1 MARDETVL
9 PNGTINPLDSSSAD
23 TVIYGNE
30 KLANISNKLTTVAI
44 ITVVE

>member
-1 MARDETVL
+1 MARDDTVL
-9 PNGTINPLDSSSAD
+9 ANGTNKPFDTSSAY